1 MFPDSPTTISVGSEN
16 SSESG
21 PPITRINSSSSRSS
35 QLDDSDWPDAA
46 IGNISADTTAK
57 ISNNFKFIFV
67 VFSTL
72 IKAITGSVF
81 IKLKLVVIMEEG
93 EKIQAHIL
101 SVWKESREF
110 FSGRG
115 AEIMLILT
123 DKHLMFIKK
132 TESKMRWWGANTQR
146 QVVKFIQNKN
156 VMVMID
162 GYTEEHL
169 RIDLE
174 NRKNQEVSFNNI
186 LDIDVK
192 EKVWG
197 SVLLLEI
204 LEGEQSKKYQFSIV
218 QDWVKYPLKDPMKHM
233 KVDWSGFIKYVK
245 DKQLVTE

>member
-1 MFPDSPTTISVGSEN
+1 M
-16 SSESG
+16 
-21 PPITRINSSSSRSS
+21 
-35 QLDDSDWPDAA
+35 DDSDWADAA
-46 IGNISADTTAK
+46 IGNISADTVAK
-57 ISNNFKFIFV
+57 ISNNFKFIVV

-81 IKLKLVVIMEEG
+81 IKSELFLTMEEN

-132 TESKMRWWGANTQR
+132 TESKMKWWGANTQR
-146 QVVKFIQNKN
+146 QVVKFIQNKD

-169 RIDLE
+169 RTDLE
-174 NRKNQEVSFNNI
+174 NKKNQEVNFNNI

-204 LEGEQSKKYQFSIV
+204 LEGEESKKYQFSIV
-218 QDWVKYPLKDPMKHM
+218 QDWVKYPLKDPIKYM
-233 KVDWSGFIKYVK
+233 KVDWNGFIKYVK

>member
-1 MFPDSPTTISVGSEN
+1 
-16 SSESG
+16 
-21 PPITRINSSSSRSS
+21 
-35 QLDDSDWPDAA
+35 
-46 IGNISADTTAK
+46 
-57 ISNNFKFIFV
+57 V

-132 TESKMRWWGANTQR
+132 TESKMKWWGANTQR
-146 QVVKFIQNKN
+146 QVVKFIQNKD
-156 VMVMID
+156 VMVLID

-169 RIDLE
+169 RTDLE
-174 NRKNQEVSFNNI
+174 NKKNQEVSFNNI
-186 LDIDVK
+186 LDIDMK

-197 SVLLLEI
+197 SALWLEI

-218 QDWVKYPLKDPMKHM
+218 QDWVKYPLKDPMKNM
-233 KVDWSGFIKYVK
+233 KVDWSGFVKYIK

>member
-1 MFPDSPTTISVGSEN
+1 M
-16 SSESG
+16 
-21 PPITRINSSSSRSS
+21 
-35 QLDDSDWPDAA
+35 
-46 IGNISADTTAK
+46 
-57 ISNNFKFIFV
+57 

-101 SVWKESREF
+101 SVWKEPREF

-156 VMVMID
+156 VMIMID

-174 NRKNQEVSFNNI
+174 NKKNQEVSFNDI
-186 LDIDVK
+186 LDIEMK

-197 SVLLLEI
+197 NILLLEV
-204 LEGEQSKKYQFSIV
+204 LEDGESKKYQFSVV

>member
-1 MFPDSPTTISVGSEN
+1 M
-16 SSESG
+16 
-21 PPITRINSSSSRSS
+21 
-35 QLDDSDWPDAA
+35 
-46 IGNISADTTAK
+46 
-57 ISNNFKFIFV
+57 

-81 IKLKLVVIMEEG
+81 IKSELFLTMEEN

-132 TESKMRWWGANTQR
+132 TESKMKWWGANTQR
-146 QVVKFIQNKN
+146 QVVKFIQNKD

-169 RIDLE
+169 RTDLE
-174 NRKNQEVSFNNI
+174 NKKNQEVNFNNI

-204 LEGEQSKKYQFSIV
+204 LEGEESKKYQFSIV
-218 QDWVKYPLKDPMKHM
+218 QDWVKYPLKDPIKYM
-233 KVDWSGFIKYVK
+233 KVDWNGFIKYVK
-245 DKQLVTE
+245 DRQLVTE

>member
-1 MFPDSPTTISVGSEN
+1 M
-16 SSESG
+16 
-21 PPITRINSSSSRSS
+21 
-35 QLDDSDWPDAA
+35 
-46 IGNISADTTAK
+46 AK
-57 ISNNFKFIFV
+57 TSNNFKFTLR
-67 VFSTL
+67 VFPTL

-123 DKHLMFIKK
+123 DRHLMFIKK
-132 TESKMRWWGANTQR
+132 TESKMKWWGANTQR
-146 QVVKFIQNKN
+146 QVVKFIQNKD

-169 RIDLE
+169 RVDLE
-174 NRKNQEVSFNNI
+174 NKKNQEVSFNNI

-197 SVLLLEI
+197 SILLLEI
-204 LEGEQSKKYQFSIV
+204 LEDNESKKYQFSIV
-218 QDWVKYPLKDPMKHM
+218 QDWVKYPLKDPIKYM
-233 KVDWSGFIKYVK
+233 KVDWNGFIKYVK

>member
-1 MFPDSPTTISVGSEN
+1 
-16 SSESG
+16 
-21 PPITRINSSSSRSS
+21 
-35 QLDDSDWPDAA
+35 
-46 IGNISADTTAK
+46 
-57 ISNNFKFIFV
+57 V

-81 IKLKLVVIMEEG
+81 IKLKLDVIMEEG

-132 TESKMRWWGANTQR
+132 TESKMKWWGANTQR
-146 QVVKFIQNKN
+146 QVVKFIQNKD

-174 NRKNQEVSFNNI
+174 NKKNQEVNFNNI
-186 LDIDVK
+186 LDIGVK

-204 LEGEQSKKYQFSIV
+204 LEDEQSKKYQFSIV
-218 QDWVKYPLKDPMKHM
+218 QDWVKYPLKDPIKYM
-233 KVDWSGFIKYVK
+233 KVDWSSFVKYIK

>member
-1 MFPDSPTTISVGSEN
+1 M
-16 SSESG
+16 
-21 PPITRINSSSSRSS
+21 
-35 QLDDSDWPDAA
+35 
-46 IGNISADTTAK
+46 
-57 ISNNFKFIFV
+57 

-81 IKLKLVVIMEEG
+81 IKSELFLTMEEN

-132 TESKMRWWGANTQR
+132 TESKMKWWGANTQR
-146 QVVKFIQNKN
+146 QVVKFIQNKD

-169 RIDLE
+169 RTDLE
-174 NRKNQEVSFNNI
+174 NKKNQEVSFNNI
-186 LDIDVK
+186 LDIEVK

-204 LEGEQSKKYQFSIV
+204 LEDEESKKYQFSIV
-218 QDWVKYPLKDPMKHM
+218 QDWVKYPLKDPIKYM
-233 KVDWSGFIKYVK
+233 KVDWSGFIQYVK

>member
-1 MFPDSPTTISVGSEN
+1 M
-16 SSESG
+16 
-21 PPITRINSSSSRSS
+21 
-35 QLDDSDWPDAA
+35 
-46 IGNISADTTAK
+46 
-57 ISNNFKFIFV
+57 

-81 IKLKLVVIMEEG
+81 IKSELFLTMEEN

-101 SVWKESREF
+101 SVWKESTEF

-132 TESKMRWWGANTQR
+132 TESKMKWWGANTQR
-146 QVVKFIQNKN
+146 QVVKFIQNKD

-169 RIDLE
+169 RTDLE
-174 NRKNQEVSFNNI
+174 NKKNQEVSFNDVLNI
-186 LDIDVK
+186 EAK

-197 SVLLLEI
+197 NILFLEVLED
-204 LEGEQSKKYQFSIV
+204 GETKKYQFSVV
-218 QDWVKYPLKDPMKHM
+218 QDWVKYPLKDPTKRM
-233 KVDWSGFIKYVK
+233 KVDWSGFVKYVK